1 MFIEVVANFWCNLEH
16 HTTQTCACVAGESDF
31 CRFLENDTPIDSEYP
46 VSFRANLTF
55 KFYSK
60 IKFRKIAV
68 SQSIFVLWT

>member
-1 MFIEVVANFWCNLEH
+1 MRVEVLANFWCNLEH
-16 HTTQTCACVAGESDF
+16 HTTHACACVAGESVF
-31 CRFLENDTPIDSEYP
+31 CPVLENDTPMDSEYP
-46 VSFRANLTF
+46 VSFSVNLTF